1 MRRIV
6 ACLVVVML
14 CWVAAGAQNQAYND
28 YIKKYQS
35 LAIDQMLRY
44 KVPASITLAQGLLES
59 SAGRSTL
66 ARKAHNHFGIK
77 CSGGWRG
84 PYYVMDDD
92 YKNEHFRVYKSVKE
106 SYEDHS
112 KFLVQNARYKS
123 LFSLKI
129 TDYKGWARGLKAAGY
144 ATNPNY
150 ATNLIQII
158 EDYELYRFDRYKG
171 KHAQRIA
178 GAATELVV
186 THEVWAYND
195 NFYTIAQAGDTY
207 KSIGKEMKVSE
218 RRLRRY
224 NEVDKRYEL
233 QAGDIVYFEKK
244 QSKAERKYRKQYH
257 TIQPGESL
265 WSISQRYGMRLKTLY
280 KLNGLSADYVPSA
293 GDRLR
298 LR

>member
-14 CWVAAGAQNQAYND
+14 CWVAAIAQNQAYND

-112 KFLVQNARYKS
+112 KFLSQNARYKS

-158 EDYELYRFDRYKG
+158 EDYELYRFDTYKG

-178 GAATELVV
+178 GAATELAV